1 MMAKHILRRSDT
13 AKKIRPAGAKANNGY
28 VLPAEKLEQREAV
41 FVIYRDMGRARSLQ
55 RLARELKEHHPEIAV
70 TRPALEK
77 WSTQHQWAARVRQ
90 HDIAQDALPARA
102 PTHPQFDGDF
112 DQVDKLT
119 SAAHMAITRALSG
132 SVTVT
137 KPSDMKTLVDAAANA
152 LKMAEAIRARQGDGA
167 SRDTI
172 VAEIT
177 RILDLAEARRRMD
190 AVDGLR
196 AFGAT
201 EEQMLALG
209 LTREDSV
216 RVDMATPL
224 PSAPTVVVDDEQ
236 VEIDPGPEP
245 ELEVI
250 PEADLAQAGAKDI
263 AVVAPQPG
271 PRPTLFSDLMKDMGL
286 SGGGDEE

>member
-1 MMAKHILRRSDT
+1 MAKHVMNRSNT
-13 AKKIRPAGAKANNGY
+13 EKKIRPPGARRANGY
-28 VLPAEKLEQREAV
+28 TLPAEKIEQREAV

-90 HDIAQDALPARA
+90 HDIAQDALLARA
-102 PTHPQFDGDF
+102 SSHPQFDGDF

-119 SAAHMAITRALSG
+119 RAANLAITMALDG
-132 SVTVT
+132 APVVT
-137 KPSDMKTLVDAAANA
+137 KASDMKTLVDAAANA

-167 SRDTI
+167 SRNQI
-172 VAEIT
+172 VAEID
-177 RILDLAEARRRMD
+177 RILDQAESRRRKD

-201 EEQMLALG
+201 EEHMLSLG
-209 LTREDSV
+209 LTREDGV
-216 RVDMATPL
+216 RVDLATPL
-224 PSAPTVVVDDEQ
+224 PAPSVVVSADGEQ
-236 VEIDPGPEP
+236 IDIGPGPEP
-245 ELEVI
+245 KAEVI
-250 PEADLAQAGAKDI
+250 PEAVPAHAGAKDI

-271 PRPTLFSDLMKDMGL
+271 PRPTLFADFIKDL
-286 SGGGDEE
+286 SGSGVDE